1 MTYDPK
7 IHHRRSIRLRG
18 YDYSQAGVYFVT
30 IVTQGRVA
38 LFGEVVNGEM
48 RLNRYGEI
56 VRAAWFD
63 LPRHYKHVELGALVV
78 MPNHVHGIIIFNDI
92 GRGGSARV
100 SQPAPD
106 KATTSSS
113 SSTDESKTRPY
124 RKPHALPEIVR
135 AFKSFSARRINFLRH
150 AKGTPVW
157 QRSYYD
163 HIIRNEHDLELTWLY
178 IESNPARWA
187 EDQEN
192 PVPR

>member
-7 IHHRRSIRLRG
+7 IHHRHSLRLKG
-18 YDYSQAGVYFVT
+18 FDYSQAGMYFIT
-30 IVTQGRVA
+30 IVTQEREA

-48 RLNRYGEI
+48 RLNRYGRI
-56 VRAAWFD
+56 VQAAWFD

-113 SSTDESKTRPY
+113 SSTIEIEDPPLQKTTRPS
-124 RKPHALPEIVR
+124 RNRPCLQILFRAAHQLFAPCERHSSLAALLLRPHHSQR
-135 AFKSFSARRINFLRH
+135 A
-150 AKGTPVW
+150 
-157 QRSYYD
+157 RS
-163 HIIRNEHDLELTWLY
+163 
-178 IESNPARWA
+178 
-187 EDQEN
+187 
-192 PVPR
+192 